1 MPTSEIG
8 SIYEIGV
15 NWSMYGMYY
24 CMFEGNV
31 CSTYIS
37 TDQLYHDL
45 RFLFLLSYTHTGD
58 NELRPSSYVH
68 VRNLSNTQCYAPHNS
83 NILL

>member
-45 RFLFLLSYTHTGD
+45 
-58 NELRPSSYVH
+58 
-68 VRNLSNTQCYAPHNS
+68 
-83 NILL
+83 